1 MGLLVH
7 HMADDVND
15 ALSSLLPGGR
25 GVWVPMDHGL
35 SSYPVQGL
43 NDIDSA
49 VDDCISAG
57 VDAIVLQKGVISH
70 QLSRT
75 QWKNFV
81 MHASV
86 STVHGGERSGTKVLV
101 GNAIEA
107 LKRGASALS
116 CQINLGDDME
126 YKMIESAGSLT
137 SSAFEHNIPVLGM
150 VYPRGPNMSPSEDD
164 PTNGIAHA
172 ARVAWELGCHV
183 AKVPWT
189 GSAETFSEV
198 CSGVPIPVL
207 IAGGPQGMPFSQ
219 TLEMVEEALSVGG
232 AGVCMGRQIFSAT
245 DSVARIN
252 ALRAVIHEGVSANEA
267 ASYLR

>member
-81 MHASV
+81 MHVSAS
-86 STVHGGERSGTKVLV
+86 TIHGGENADRKMLV
-101 GNAIEA
+101 GTAKEA
-107 LKRGASALS
+107 HKRGASALS
-116 CQINLGDDME
+116 CQINLGDKRE
-126 YKMIESAGSLT
+126 YEMVESAGALT
-137 SSAFEHNIPVLGM
+137 TSALKYAFPVLGM
-150 VYPRGPNMSPSEDD
+150 VYPRGPNLVLSEGDA
-164 PTNGIAHA
+164 TNGVAHA

-189 GSAETFSEV
+189 GDAASFAEV
-198 CSGVPIPVL
+198 CSAVPIPVL
-207 IAGGPQGMPFSQ
+207 IAGGPKNKPFIQ
-219 TLEMVEEALSVGG
+219 ILEIVESAISSG
-232 AGVCMGRQIFSAT
+232 ASGVCMGRQVFSSSNRV
-245 DSVARIN
+245 DRIK
-252 ALRAVIHEGVSANEA
+252 ALRAIVHEGATA
-267 ASYLR
+267 DQASTLLE

>member
-1 MGLLVH
+1 
-7 HMADDVND
+7 MADDLD
-15 ALSSLLPGGR
+15 ERLSRLLPGGK
-25 GVWVPMDHGL
+25 GLWIPMDHGI
-35 SSYPVQGL
+35 SGYPEKGL
-43 NDIDSA
+43 ENMDVLVES
-49 VDDCISAG
+49 CISAG
-57 VDAIVLQKGVISH
+57 ADAIVLQKGVLTH
-70 QLSRT
+70 QVQRT

-81 MHASV
+81 MHTSV

-101 GNAIEA
+101 GNAREA
-107 LKRGASALS
+107 LKRGANALS

-207 IAGGPQGMPFSQ
+207 IAGGPQGMPFYQ
-219 TLEMVEEALSVGG
+219 TLEMVEEALSAGG
-232 AGVCMGRQIFSAT
+232 AGVCMGRQIFSAN

-252 ALRAVIHEGVSANEA
+252 ALRAVIHEGVSADEA

>member
-1 MGLLVH
+1 MKRRRIRMGNTLEERLGRI
-7 HMADDVND
+7 
-15 ALSSLLPGGR
+15 LPGGK
-25 GVWVPMDHGL
+25 GVWIPMDHGI
-35 SSYPVQGL
+35 SGYPEKGL
-43 NDIDSA
+43 DNMDDIVGS
-49 VDDCISAG
+49 CISAG
-57 VDAIVLQKGVISH
+57 ADAIVLQKGVLSH
-70 QLSRT
+70 QVRKT

-81 MHASV
+81 MHVSV
-86 STVHGGERSGTKVLV
+86 STIHGGERSGTKVLV
-101 GNAIEA
+101 GNANEA

-116 CQINLGDDME
+116 CQINLGDDKE
-126 YKMIESAGSLT
+126 YKMIESAGHLT

-150 VYPRGPNMSPSEDD
+150 VYPRGPNMSSIEDD
-164 PTNGIAHA
+164 PTNGVAHA

-207 IAGGPQGMPFSQ
+207 IAGGPRGMPFSQ

-232 AGVCMGRQIFSAT
+232 AGVCMGRQVFSAS
-245 DSVARIN
+245 DPVARIN